1 MRGLRVMLSRSRRG
15 DHERLLDAAP
25 HAGPTRTAP
34 GPTGPLA
41 DLLRAAAGPARER
54 ELAGEEAAV
63 AAFRTARQ
71 PGAAA
76 STPRRR
82 RRRFTVGAV
91 AWVAG
96 LAATATAGVALAAA
110 GLDGS
115 GPVSPP
121 VVTSPAAPAP
131 TIDAT
136 PPGETG
142 PTGAA
147 TAAPTDG
154 PTAAPTS
161 PPARSPST
169 PVWPP
174 GASAR
179 PSPGASGNVG
189 PGNSENTRD
198 HPGLCRAYLAKS
210 ERQREQAL
218 RTPAFQELVVAAG
231 GAEHIEEYC
240 HGLRAEPEQ
249 TGSAAG

>member
-25 HAGPTRTAP
+25 HARPTRTAP
-34 GPTGPLA
+34 APTGPLA

-63 AAFRTARQ
+63 AAFRAARQ
-71 PGAAA
+71 PGTAG

-82 RRRFTVGAV
+82 RRRFTVGVV

-96 LAATATAGVALAAA
+96 LAVTATAGVALAAA

-115 GPVSPP
+115 GPALPP

-136 PPGETG
+136 PPGEAV

-147 TAAPTDG
+147 TAAPT
-154 PTAAPTS
+154 S
-161 PPARSPST
+161 PPALSPST
-169 PVWPP
+169 SVRPP
-174 GASAR
+174 GASAT

-189 PGNSENTRD
+189 PGNSDNTTDRA
-198 HPGLCRAYLAKS
+198 GLCRAYLAKS
-210 ERQREQAL
+210 ERQREKAL
-218 RTPAFQELVVAAG
+218 RTPAFEELVVAAG
-231 GAEHIEEYC
+231 GAEHVEEYC
-240 HGLRAEPEQ
+240 HGLRDDPAP
-249 TGSAAG
+249 TGSAAD